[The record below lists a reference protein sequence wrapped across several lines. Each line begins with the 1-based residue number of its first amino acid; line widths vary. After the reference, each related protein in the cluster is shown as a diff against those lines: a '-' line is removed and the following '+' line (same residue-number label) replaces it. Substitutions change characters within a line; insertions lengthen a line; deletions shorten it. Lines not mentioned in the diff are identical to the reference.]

1 MINDKLIPSGELV
14 IVLRDQYGNI
24 KEQKTVP
31 NLIVT
36 TGKNAIASRLA
47 GTTTAVMSHLAV
59 GSSSTAADVANT
71 ALGTQLGTR
80 AALTVSGGSV
90 SGNQVT
96 FTATFNAGNGTGAI
110 VEAGIFN
117 AATAGTMLARTT
129 FSVVNKDAL
138 DTLTISWVV
147 TIS

>member
-1 MINDKLIPSGELV
+1 MINDKLKPTGELV

-47 GTTTAVMSHLAV
+47 GATTAVMTHLAV
-59 GSSSTAADVANT
+59 GSSPTAPDVANT
-71 ALGTQLGTR
+71 TLGTQLGTR
-80 AALTVSGGSV
+80 AALTVSGGAV

-110 VEAGIFN
+110 TEAGIFN
-117 AATAGTMLARTT
+117 ASTAGVMLARTT

>member
-1 MINDKLIPSGELV
+1 MINDKLKPTGELV
-14 IVLRDQYGNI
+14 IVLRDQYGNV

-47 GTTTAVMSHLAV
+47 GVATGVMTHLAV
-59 GSSSTAADVANT
+59 GSTSTAPDVSNT
-71 ALGTQLGTR
+71 TLGVQLGTR
-80 AALTVSGGSV
+80 AALTVSGGAA

-96 FTATFNAGNGTGAI
+96 FTATFIAGNATGAI
-110 VEAGIFN
+110 TEAGIFN
-117 AATAGTMLARTT
+117 ASTAGTMLARTT